1 MNSPDNYAVMGYPIH
16 HSKSPRIHALFAEET
31 EQNMSYLAQEV
42 RPETFTVAVNA
53 FFEKGGKGLNCTLP
67 LKELAWEFATH
78 KTPRAQAAK
87 AVNTLILQANG
98 QILGDNTD
106 GIGLVADLK
115 NNHGVHL
122 ESKRLLILGA
132 GGATRGILLPLLD
145 EKPKSITI
153 ANRTVE
159 KALQLVKEFKQNIHA
174 CGFDALENHQFDII
188 LNATS
193 ASLSDDLPPLPE
205 NILAENGICYDLA
218 YSNQPTAFVRWGIE
232 QNAHKSI
239 DGLGMLVEQ
248 AAEAFFLWRGVR
260 PSTQDVIDL
269 LNAHR

>member
-1 MNSPDNYAVMGYPIH
+1 MNNPDNYAVIGFPIH

-31 EQNMSYLAQEV
+31 AQNMSYLAQEV
-42 RPETFTVAVNA
+42 RPENFTSAVNE

-67 LKELAWEFATH
+67 LKELAWAFATN

-106 GIGLVADLK
+106 GVGLVTDLTR
-115 NNHGVHL
+115 NHGVNL
-122 ESKRLLILGA
+122 ENKRLLILGA

-145 EKPKSITI
+145 TKPKSITI
-153 ANRTVE
+153 ANRTLE
-159 KALQLVKEFKQNIHA
+159 KALQLAHDFDNHCEA
-174 CGFDALENHQFDII
+174 CGFDALENQQFDVI

-193 ASLSDDLPPLPE
+193 ASLSDELPPLPE
-205 NILAENGICYDLA
+205 NLLAENGICYDLA
-218 YSNQPTAFVRWGIE
+218 YSNQPTAFVRWGIA
-232 QNAHKSI
+232 QHAYKSV

-260 PSTQDVIDL
+260 PCTHDVIDL

>member
-1 MNSPDNYAVMGYPIH
+1 M
-16 HSKSPRIHALFAEET
+16 
-31 EQNMSYLAQEV
+31 
-42 RPETFTVAVNA
+42 
-53 FFEKGGKGLNCTLP
+53 
-67 LKELAWEFATH
+67 
-78 KTPRAQAAK
+78 
-87 AVNTLILQANG
+87 NG

-106 GIGLVADLK
+106 GVGLVTDLK
-115 NNHGVHL
+115 NNHGVNL
-122 ESKRLLILGA
+122 EKKRLLILGA

-145 EKPKSITI
+145 ANPQSICI

-159 KALQLVKEFKQNIHA
+159 KALQLAEEFKQNIHA

-232 QNAHKSI
+232 QNAHKSV